1 MTCSHVTQGVVMKE
15 HMQTPRNQEGEPP
28 THAPTE
34 TAQRLEQKA
43 DQQHGESNR
52 ARTEDKAR
60 EARGGKRPEAREG
73 NKHEGNIRGREVHF
87 GG

>member
-1 MTCSHVTQGVVMKE
+1 MKE
-15 HMQTPRNQEGEPP
+15 QVQTPHNQEGEPP
-28 THAPTE
+28 THEPNE

-43 DQQHGESNR
+43 DEQQGESNR

-60 EARGGKRPEAREG
+60 EAREGKKRDARAG
-73 NKHEGNIRGREVHF
+73 NKKGREVHF

>member
-1 MTCSHVTQGVVMKE
+1 MKE
-15 HMQTPRNQEGEPP
+15 KQTPRNQEGQPP
-28 THAPTE
+28 TREPRE

-43 DQQHGESNR
+43 DAQEGESNR

-60 EARGGKRPEAREG
+60 QARNGNGKR
-73 NKHEGNIRGREVHF
+73 REVRF

>member
-1 MTCSHVTQGVVMKE
+1 MKE
-15 HMQTPRNQEGEPP
+15 QMETPRNQEGEPP
-28 THAPTE
+28 THAPKE

-43 DQQHGESNR
+43 DDQEGESNR

-60 EARGGKRPEAREG
+60 EAREG
-73 NKHEGNIRGREVHF
+73 NSAPQKVNGNRRREVRF

>member
-1 MTCSHVTQGVVMKE
+1 MKE
-15 HMQTPRNQEGEPP
+15 QMQTPRNQEGEPP
-28 THAPTE
+28 THAPKE

-43 DQQHGESNR
+43 DEQQGESNR

-60 EARGGKRPEAREG
+60 EAREGTNREARED
-73 NKHEGNIRGREVHF
+73 NKKGREVHF

>member
-1 MTCSHVTQGVVMKE
+1 MKE
-15 HMQTPRNQEGEPP
+15 QMQTPRNQEGEPP
-28 THAPTE
+28 THAPNE

-43 DQQHGESNR
+43 EEQQGDSNR

-60 EARGGKRPEAREG
+60 EARES
-73 NKHEGNIRGREVHF
+73 NKKGREVHF

>member
-1 MTCSHVTQGVVMKE
+1 MKE
-15 HMQTPRNQEGEPP
+15 EQTPHNQEGQPP
-28 THAPTE
+28 TRNPKE

-43 DQQHGESNR
+43 DEQEGESNR

-60 EARGGKRPEAREG
+60 EAKSES
-73 NKHEGNIRGREVHF
+73 KGREVRF

>member
-1 MTCSHVTQGVVMKE
+1 MPCSLVLQGVVMKE
-15 HMQTPRNQEGEPP
+15 QMQTPHNQEGEPP
-28 THAPTE
+28 TRAPKE

-43 DQQHGESNR
+43 DEQHGESNR

-60 EARGGKRPEAREG
+60 EAREGRKTSEDMHDEKR
-73 NKHEGNIRGREVHF
+73 REVHF

>member
-1 MTCSHVTQGVVMKE
+1 MNEQH
-15 HMQTPRNQEGEPP
+15 TPRNREGQPP
-28 THAPTE
+28 THEPRD

-43 DQQHGESNR
+43 DEQEGESNR

-60 EARGGKRPEAREG
+60 EARG
-73 NKHEGNIRGREVHF
+73 NKGREVRF

>member
-1 MTCSHVTQGVVMKE
+1 MPCSLESQGVVMKE
-15 HMQTPRNQEGEPP
+15 QMQTPRNQEGEPP
-28 THAPTE
+28 THAPKE

-43 DQQHGESNR
+43 DEQKGESNR

-60 EARGGKRPEAREG
+60 EARAGDKAPEKSEDS
-73 NKHEGNIRGREVHF
+73 KRGREVHF

>member
-1 MTCSHVTQGVVMKE
+1 MKDK
-15 HMQTPRNQEGEPP
+15 QTPYNQEGQPP
-28 THAPTE
+28 THKPKE

-43 DQQHGESNR
+43 DEQEGESNR

-60 EARGGKRPEAREG
+60 QARQGNGK
-73 NKHEGNIRGREVHF
+73 NREVHF

>member
-1 MTCSHVTQGVVMKE
+1 MKE
-15 HMQTPRNQEGEPP
+15 QLHSTRNQQSPRNQEGQPP
-28 THAPTE
+28 TRDPKE

-43 DQQHGESNR
+43 DEQEGESNR

-60 EARGGKRPEAREG
+60 EAREGEGRQSREGKR
-73 NKHEGNIRGREVHF
+73 REVRF

>member
-1 MTCSHVTQGVVMKE
+1 MPCRLVTQGVVMKE
-15 HMQTPRNQEGEPP
+15 QMQTPRNQEGEPP
-28 THAPTE
+28 THAPNE

-43 DQQHGESNR
+43 DEQQGESNR

-60 EARGGKRPEAREG
+60 EAREGNGEARKS
-73 NKHEGNIRGREVHF
+73 NKKGRQVHF

>member
-1 MTCSHVTQGVVMKE
+1 MTEQ
-15 HMQTPRNQEGEPP
+15 QTPRNQEGQQP
-28 THAPTE
+28 TRDPKE

-43 DQQHGESNR
+43 DEQVGEANR

-60 EARGGKRPEAREG
+60 RARE
-73 NKHEGNIRGREVHF
+73 NKGREVRF

>member
-1 MTCSHVTQGVVMKE
+1 MKE
-15 HMQTPRNQEGEPP
+15 QTQTPRNQEGEPP
-28 THAPTE
+28 THAPRE

-43 DQQHGESNR
+43 DQQQGESNR

-60 EARGGKRPEAREG
+60 EARGGKKREAGEG
-73 NKHEGNIRGREVHF
+73 NQKGREVHF

>member
-1 MTCSHVTQGVVMKE
+1 MKDT
-15 HMQTPRNQEGEPP
+15 QTPHNQEGEPP
-28 THAPTE
+28 TRNPRE

-43 DQQHGESNR
+43 DEQEGESNR

-60 EARGGKRPEAREG
+60 EVR
-73 NKHEGNIRGREVHF
+73 REVRF

>member
-1 MTCSHVTQGVVMKE
+1 MKE
-15 HMQTPRNQEGEPP
+15 QMQTPRNQEGEPP
-28 THAPTE
+28 THAPKD

-43 DQQHGESNR
+43 DEQQGESNR

-60 EARGGKRPEAREG
+60 EAREG
-73 NKHEGNIRGREVHF
+73 NDVSREITDKITGKKKRREVHF

>member
-1 MTCSHVTQGVVMKE
+1 MKE
-15 HMQTPRNQEGEPP
+15 QMQTPRNQEGEPP
-28 THAPTE
+28 THAPNE

-43 DQQHGESNR
+43 DEQRGDSNR

-60 EARGGKRPEAREG
+60 EAREG
-73 NKHEGNIRGREVHF
+73 NGNKAEGHERNESTGNKKRREVHF